1 MSDATSIG
9 AGCEMKLEGEQTLLR
24 VFLRN
29 TDKFSWWSTAADT
42 LLKRAIRRGLVGE
55 TTLEG
60 FLGLDAGGK
69 VVEPG
74 RWALV
79 EHRPLVL
86 EFFDSPHAIG
96 AFLPDLV
103 EVVHDGL
110 ATLERAHVLAYRRRA
125 AEAARFASHL
135 EVPGRPDPAAY
146 LPDPEEFPIMRTTVD
161 GQLLR
166 IFIDDTD
173 KFEGKQLYRAV
184 IEKAHE
190 LGLTNAV
197 VLRAPMG
204 FGTHRRVHSD
214 RFPDYVSDLPILVEV
229 VGTPE
234 EIVRLLPFLDEAVPE
249 GLITIEG
256 VKMLRLVRATE

>member
-1 MSDATSIG
+1 MVVHRRRYLAQ
-9 AGCEMKLEGEQTLLR
+9 AGHPAE
-24 VFLRN
+24 
-29 TDKFSWWSTAADT
+29 
-42 LLKRAIRRGLVGE
+42 LVGE

-60 FLGLDAGGK
+60 FLGLDASGN

-86 EFFDSPHAIG
+86 EFFDSPRTIG

-103 EVVHDGL
+103 EIVRGGL
-110 ATLERAHVLAYRRRA
+110 ATLERAHVLAYRRRSVQ
-125 AEAARFASHL
+125 AARFATHL
-135 EVPGRPDPAAY
+135 EIPGRPDPAAY
-146 LPDPEEFPIMRTTVD
+146 LPSPEEFPIMRTTVE

-166 IFIDDTD
+166 VFIDDTD
-173 KFEGKQLYRAV
+173 TFADKPLYRAV

-204 FGTHRRVHSD
+204 FGTHRRVHTD
-214 RFPDYVSDLPILVEV
+214 RFPDYVTDLPVLVEI
-229 VGTPE
+229 VGTAE
-234 EIVRLLPFLDEAVPE
+234 EIARLLPFLDDAVPE

-256 VKMLRLVRATE
+256 VKMLRLLATA

>member
-1 MSDATSIG
+1 
-9 AGCEMKLEGEQTLLR
+9 MKLEGEQTLLR
-24 VFLRN
+24 VFLKN
-29 TDKFSWWSTAADT
+29 TDKVSWWTSAQDA
-42 LLKRAIRRGLVGE
+42 LLKRALKRGLAGE

-69 VVEPG
+69 VVRAG

-96 AFLPDLV
+96 AFLPDV
-103 EVVHDGL
+103 AEVVHDGL

-146 LPDPEEFPIMRTTVD
+146 LPSPEEFPIMRTVAD

-173 KFEGKQLYRAV
+173 RYDGQQLY
-184 IEKAHE
+184 KA
-190 LGLTNAV
+190 
-197 VLRAPMG
+197 
-204 FGTHRRVHSD
+204 
-214 RFPDYVSDLPILVEV
+214 I
-229 VGTPE
+229 
-234 EIVRLLPFLDEAVPE
+234 I
-249 GLITIEG
+249 
-256 VKMLRLVRATE
+256 

>member
-1 MSDATSIG
+1 
-9 AGCEMKLEGEQTLLR
+9 MKLEGEQTLLR
-24 VFLRN
+24 VFLKN
-29 TDKFSWWSTAADT
+29 TDKFSWWSTVADT

-60 FLGLDAGGK
+60 FLGLDASGK

-86 EFFDSPHAIG
+86 EFFDNPRAIG
-96 AFLPDLV
+96 GFLSDV
-103 EVVHDGL
+103 AEVVHDGL
-110 ATLERAHVLAYRRRA
+110 ATLERAHVLAYRRRS
-125 AEAARFASHL
+125 AEAARFATHL
-135 EVPGRPDPAAY
+135 EIPDRPDPGVY
-146 LPDPEEFPIMRTTVD
+146 LPNPEEFPIMRTTVD

-173 KFEGKQLYRAV
+173 KFEGKPLYRAV
-184 IEKAHE
+184 VEKAHD
-190 LGLTNAV
+190 LGMTNAV

-204 FGTHRRVHSD
+204 FGTHRRLHTD

-229 VGTPE
+229 VGTAE
-234 EIVRLLPFLDEAVPE
+234 EIARLLPFLDEAVPE

-256 VKMLRLVRATE
+256 VKMLRLGAGGNLTNG

>member
-1 MSDATSIG
+1 
-9 AGCEMKLEGEQTLLR
+9 MKLEGEQTLLR
-24 VFLRN
+24 VLLRN
-29 TDKFSWWSTAADT
+29 TLKYSWWATAADA
-42 LLKRAIRRGLVGE
+42 LLRRAIRRGLVGE

-60 FLGLDAGGK
+60 FLGLDAAGR

-79 EHRPLVL
+79 ETRPLVL
-86 EFFDSPHAIG
+86 EFFDSPQAIG
-96 AFLPDLV
+96 EFLTD
-103 EVVHDGL
+103 VVAVVPAGL
-110 ATLERAHVLAYRRRA
+110 ATLERAHVLAYRRRS
-125 AEAARFASHL
+125 AEAAQFASHL
-135 EVPGRPDPAAY
+135 AVPDRPDPAAY
-146 LPDPEEFPIMRTTVD
+146 LPSPEEFPVMRTTVD

-166 IFIDDTD
+166 VFIDDTD
-173 KFEGKQLYRAV
+173 TFAGKPLYRAL

-190 LGLTNAV
+190 LGMTNAV

-204 FGTHRRVHSD
+204 FGTHRRLHTD
-214 RFPDYVSDLPILVEV
+214 RFPDYATDLPILVEV

-256 VKMLRLVRATE
+256 VKMLRLSGMTNAPPMPLQ